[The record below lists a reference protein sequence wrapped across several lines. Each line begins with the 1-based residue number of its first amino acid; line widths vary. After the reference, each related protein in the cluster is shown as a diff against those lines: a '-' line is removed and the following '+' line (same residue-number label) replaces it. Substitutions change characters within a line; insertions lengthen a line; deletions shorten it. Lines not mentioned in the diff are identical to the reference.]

1 MIRQHSGVRVSRA
14 AGLRPAMKEHPGG
27 SHKRALT
34 FRTACGF
41 VPGAHYRRARAAR
54 LRCSSV
60 SECFRHSVLE
70 FPSPLRRHKS
80 AARGPLSP
88 GRYNSKVPSPLWTP
102 SAARVA
108 RARMTAFMC
117 GLEATHAV
125 DLADYPALYEFSISR
140 PADFWRAVWTFCD
153 VRGEIG
159 DRIVLDFDKMP
170 GARFFP
176 DARLNFAA
184 NLLRRRD
191 DTPALIF
198 NGEGQQRRT
207 MSHREL
213 YSGVTR
219 FAAALRRAG
228 IAPGDRVAGYMPNL
242 PETIV
247 AALGAAAIGA
257 VWSSC
262 SPDFGVEGVLDR
274 FGQIAPRVLVAPTPT
289 STAARFT
296 GTSARQGRPRAHCRP
311 WSGR

>member
-1 MIRQHSGVRVSRA
+1 MR
-14 AGLRPAMKEHPGG
+14 
-27 SHKRALT
+27 
-34 FRTACGF
+34 
-41 VPGAHYRRARAAR
+41 
-54 LRCSSV
+54 
-60 SECFRHSVLE
+60 
-70 FPSPLRRHKS
+70 
-80 AARGPLSP
+80 
-88 GRYNSKVPSPLWTP
+88 
-102 SAARVA
+102 
-108 RARMTAFMC
+108 

-153 VRGEIG
+153 IRGEIG

-176 DARLNFAA
+176 DARLNFAE

-213 YSGVTR
+213 YAGVTR

-228 IAPGDRVAGYMPNL
+228 IEPGDRVAGYMPNL

-262 SPDFGVEGVLDR
+262 SPDFGVQGVLDR
-274 FGQIAPRVLVAPTPT
+274 FGQIEPRVLVAADGYFYGGKVHDRAAARQSRPRGIAVRRADGDRSLRRTPRRT
-289 STAARFT
+289 STACGTAMLWEEFLGPAR
-296 GTSARQGRPRAHCRP
+296 SARPSSSTSCRSTIRSTSSIRRAPPASPSASSTAPAAR
-311 WSGR
+311 